1 MPSVEKPTIL
11 HIVVVR
17 KSDEKFDVIGV
28 TDRDTRV
35 WLGSASAADLAN
47 GMAADLSP
55 SYGVPYEAWDEDAYQ
70 TLITTRDWCARW
82 RDGVREPV
90 PACAKHRTKGGC
102 PDCPMS
108 SVVCPLPAVEELLGM
123 PPDQCDEVELFW
135 GAGIV
140 RALEGVVN
148 DRLRRMVTW

>member
-1 MPSVEKPTIL
+1 MPSVEKPAIL
-11 HIVVVR
+11 RVVVVR
-17 KSDEKFDVIGV
+17 KSADRFDVIGI
-28 TDRDTRV
+28 TDHDARV

-55 SYGVPYEAWDEDAYQ
+55 SYGVPYVAWDEAAYQ
-70 TLITTRDWCARW
+70 VLIATRDWCARW

-90 PACAKHRTKGGC
+90 PACVKHRTNGGC
-102 PDCPMS
+102 PDCPMATPS
-108 SVVCPLPAVEELLGM
+108 CPLPAVEALLNM